1 MFINTCFEWDNTACD
16 LFNVTRMALAMRNTK
31 TVNGPWL
38 MAWRVG
44 GISGP

>member
-1 MFINTCFEWDNTACD
+1 MFINTCSEWDNTACD
-16 LFNVTRMALAMRNTK
+16 LFNVTRVALTMRNTK

-38 MAWRVG
+38 MAWEVG